1 METKINE
8 KSAVLSNSYDN
19 KLESTTKNLMDEINE
34 LAFRSNEIMEILKE
48 QINNMYN
55 SIAYQQKSINNL
67 HTIVA
72 FQSITTALLSMA
84 LILHLIWS

>member
-19 KLESTTKNLMDEINE
+19 KLESATKNLMDEINE
-34 LAFRSNEIMEILKE
+34 LEFRSNEIMEILKE

-55 SIAYQQKSINNL
+55 SITYQQKSINKL
-67 HTIVA
+67 HAINI
-72 FQSITTALLSMA
+72 FQSITIALLSIA
-84 LILHLIWS
+84 LMLHLIGG